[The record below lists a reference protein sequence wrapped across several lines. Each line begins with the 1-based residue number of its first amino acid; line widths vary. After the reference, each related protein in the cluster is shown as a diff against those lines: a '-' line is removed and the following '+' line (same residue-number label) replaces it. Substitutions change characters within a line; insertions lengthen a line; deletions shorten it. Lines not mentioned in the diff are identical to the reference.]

1 IPKYAFANCTNIPEV
16 NIDSKITDIN
26 DYAFYNCDS
35 LVNATIENHG
45 SIGAYA
51 FYSCGSLVNATIKN
65 KGDIGSYAF
74 AYCSRL
80 SSINLRNKGTVG
92 SNAFCDCYKAE
103 SLTIAPTVTS
113 IGNKVFSYCN
123 KIGDVTIEDR
133 DTELK
138 LGSNGTKP
146 MFSDCRLDEVY
157 IGGKIVYET
166 GSSSGYSPFYRNTSL
181 RKVTITDK
189 ETTIYDNEFYGCT
202 GLKEVSIGDGVT
214 SFGRYAFS
222 GCSAL
227 EAFEFGAH
235 VKTIGEEAFSDCTAM
250 TKMISHNPI
259 PPVCGTEAL
268 DDINKWECTLYVPDA
283 AIDTYKAADQ
293 WKNFFFVENYTPAG
307 IDSATATDKEKTEVA
322 RYDMGGNRVTE
333 SYNGVVIIRYADGTR
348 AKVLSTGR

>member
-1 IPKYAFANCTNIPEV
+1 MNVVNINPYAFYNNVYIKNLTIDFDGIIPEYAFAGCTNIPEV
-16 NIDSKITDIN
+16 NIDNNITDIN
-26 DYAFYNCDS
+26 ADAFNGCSSLVNVTIENNGSIGEDAFYNCDS
-35 LVNATIENHG
+35 LVNATIENNG
-45 SIGAYA
+45 SIGEDA
-51 FYSCGSLVNATIKN
+51 FCSCGSLVNATIKN

-80 SSINLRNKGTVG
+80 SSNLRNKGTVG
-92 SNAFCDCYKAE
+92 SKAFYRCSKAE

-113 IGNKVFSYCN
+113 IGNEVFSYCN

-157 IGGKIVYET
+157 IGGKIVYNT
-166 GSSSGYSPFYRNTSL
+166 GSSYGYSPFYRNTSL

-202 GLKEVSIGDGVT
+202 GLKEVRIGDGVT

-283 AIDTYKAADQ
+283 AIDTYKAADSGRTSSLLRI
-293 WKNFFFVENYTPAG
+293 TPLQA
-307 IDSATATDKEKTEVA
+307 
-322 RYDMGGNRVTE
+322 
-333 SYNGVVIIRYADGTR
+333 
-348 AKVLSTGR
+348 